1 MAKATSAADVLRKA
15 REVLRAT
22 QRGLADLL
30 GDDPNMRPV
39 GIYNVAVFGRSV
51 TLVLQNL
58 RTIDRKKFDEWYAPY
73 LKVLSSD
80 PLFYRYFND
89 LRNEILKEGPPD
101 LGYKMYV
108 PHLDGAIMSQLMANP
123 PPGAKGFFLGDRLG
137 GSGWAIELPDGTEE
151 HYYVKLPP
159 ELGIQIS
166 LHLPNPPTEHLGKP
180 LTDTSIEN
188 LSRLYVN
195 YLAEL
200 VADAGKQFGS

>member
-15 REVLRAT
+15 RELLRAT

-51 TLVLQNL
+51 TLVLQNF

-73 LKVLSSD
+73 LKVLSTD

-101 LGYKMYV
+101 VTSSMYV
-108 PHLDGAIMSQLMANP
+108 PYLDGAMMAQLTANP
-123 PPGAKGFFLGDRLG
+123 PPGATSFFIGDRLG
-137 GSGWAIELPDGTEE
+137 GSGWEIELPDGTVQK
-151 HYYVKLPP
+151 YYVTLPA
-159 ELGIQIS
+159 EFGIQLR
-166 LHLPNPPTEHLGKP
+166 LHFPNPPTEHLGKP

-188 LSRLYVN
+188 LARLYVN
-195 YLAEL
+195 YLSEI
-200 VADAGKQFGS
+200 VADAEEQFGS